1 MAETIK
7 AGSILI
13 EGRALLPESLLFESE
28 PCSNGWR
35 LVNRFDRFKLDQTIR
50 HAGWNCFSVGGEVQA
65 GGFGLDV
72 EKTTQRALRQ
82 VLSAL
87 QSTECNCLE
96 ITQVALNRFLGVHH
110 MSVSARPRYIQ
121 EGPVLSQS
129 KVAAV

>member
-1 MAETIK
+1 
-7 AGSILI
+7 
-13 EGRALLPESLLFESE
+13 
-28 PCSNGWR
+28 
-35 LVNRFDRFKLDQTIR
+35 V
-50 HAGWNCFSVGGEVQA
+50 

-72 EKTTQRALRQ
+72 EKTTQKAVGQ

-87 QSTECNCLE
+87 KSTECNCLE

>member
-35 LVNRFDRFKLDQTIR
+35 LVNRFDRFKLDQR
-50 HAGWNCFSVGGEVQA
+50 VRQAGWNCFSVGGEVQA
-65 GGFGLDV
+65 GAFGLDV
-72 EKTTQRALRQ
+72 ERTTQRAFLQ

-87 QSTECNCLE
+87 KSTEFNCLE

-121 EGPVLSQS
+121 EGSVCSQS
-129 KVAAV
+129 EVATI